1 MGVLPPPI
9 ANQQTIPWHSCY
21 TSIRG
26 TWKHYS
32 KVSGMLWE
40 VQISKMANSL
50 ATFPSLLPRIADDL
64 WFTLEKR
71 LDDDAALTKEE
82 EQYTAL
88 VRLPILSLLTFFVY
102 FSWMK
107 NKTLIIVLATLQII
121 FTVSWWSLLC
131 M

>member
-1 MGVLPPPI
+1 
-9 ANQQTIPWHSCY
+9 
-21 TSIRG
+21 
-26 TWKHYS
+26 
-32 KVSGMLWE
+32 MLWE

-121 FTVSWWSLLC
+121 FTVSW
-131 M
+131 

>member
-1 MGVLPPPI
+1 
-9 ANQQTIPWHSCY
+9 
-21 TSIRG
+21 
-26 TWKHYS
+26 
-32 KVSGMLWE
+32 MLWE

-50 ATFPSLLPRIADDL
+50 ATFPSLLPRIADDR

-107 NKTLIIVLATLQII
+107 NKTLIIGLATLQII
-121 FTVSWWSLLC
+121 FTVSW
-131 M
+131 